1 MPELQGLGGIGDRYY
16 YSAKKKTAVIF
27 NSAKSTDHKSW
38 FLLATSKKSW
48 HFDLHILVLA

>member
-1 MPELQGLGGIGDRYY
+1 MQELQGLGGIGDRYY